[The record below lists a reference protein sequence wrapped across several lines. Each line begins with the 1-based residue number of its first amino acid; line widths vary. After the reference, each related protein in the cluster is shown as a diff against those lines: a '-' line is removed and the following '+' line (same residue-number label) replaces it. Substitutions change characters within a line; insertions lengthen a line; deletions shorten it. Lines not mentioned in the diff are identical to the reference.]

1 MCKHDLSL
9 DPYETAGIWE
19 ALFEDWKQNKVCD
32 AALVGRKHANDFAT
46 ESRVSERRS
55 SVLEITRTP
64 AQDPAMDERI
74 LRMLEHYKSEDLR
87 SAAIGDADPCDASLP
102 GLPLGT
108 EMGFS
113 DFYGL

>member
-9 DPYETAGIWE
+9 DPYDTARIWE
-19 ALFEDWKQNKVCD
+19 ALLEDWKQNKVCD
-32 AALVGRKHANDFAT
+32 ATLLGRST
-46 ESRVSERRS
+46 RTISRLGLAYRGW

-64 AQDPAMDERI
+64 GQDPAMDERI

-87 SAAIGDADPCDASLP
+87 SAAIGDTDPCDASLP
-102 GLPLGT
+102 GLPLAT

-113 DFYGL
+113 DFYGGSL